1 MCLGIGKVV
10 MISNTEVNSPGLT
23 CGYRYSKREKSFFPF
38 SVVFQGLN
46 TGPGIMKADQEHV
59 AEWIETILNLV
70 PLQSQN
76 NQLGN
81 CERSEPLSTLRL

>member
-1 MCLGIGKVV
+1 M
-10 MISNTEVNSPGLT
+10 SNTEVNSLGLT
-23 CGYRYSKREKSFFPF
+23 CGYRYSKGGGEFFFPF
-38 SVVFQGLN
+38 SVVFQGLD

-81 CERSEPLSTLRL
+81 CERSEPLSALRL

>member
-1 MCLGIGKVV
+1 MFGDREGDNDIK
-10 MISNTEVNSPGLT
+10 
-23 CGYRYSKREKSFFPF
+23 YRSEFPWFDLWLQIFQEERKSFFPF
-38 SVVFQGLN
+38 SVVFQGLDN
-46 TGPGIMKADQEHV
+46 GPGIMKADQEHA